1 MSLLLAAAIAI
12 AAQSTGDA
20 STASASIQKYC
31 VTCHNDRLK
40 TAGLTLANLD
50 VAHPSTQSEIWEK
63 VIRKLR
69 TRAMPPP
76 NVTRPNEQTYDALAG
91 YLEASIDREAMSRPR
106 PGKLALVHRLSRT
119 EYQNAIRDLL
129 AIDAL
134 PKEIDYP
141 LLLPADNSASGFDNL
156 ADLLFMS
163 PAIMERY
170 LDAAEKISRLAVG
183 DTQAPVLVNR
193 YGLHPEQWQGAR
205 VDDLPWG
212 TRGGLSAKSDFPADG
227 EYVVKVQL
235 ATPPAEPH
243 QLEISVDGQRLQ
255 LITVGANGAR
265 NRGRASQPR
274 TGEPEPD
281 RALEFRIPVKAGP
294 RLVGVTFIERDAV
307 RDESTLRPRMRS
319 RGNEPAL
326 TLVTISGPYG

>member
-1 MSLLLAAAIAI
+1 MSLFLAAAIAI
-12 AAQSTGDA
+12 GAQSIGDA
-20 STASASIQKYC
+20 TTASATIQKYC
-31 VTCHNDRLK
+31 VSCHNDRLK

-50 VAHPSTQSEIWEK
+50 VAHPSAQSEIWGK

-76 NVTRPNEQTYDALAG
+76 NVPHPNEQTYDAIAG
-91 YLEASIDREAMSRPR
+91 YLETSIDREAMSTPH
-106 PGKLALVHRLSRT
+106 PGKLALDHRLSRT

-134 PKEIDYP
+134 PKEIDYA

-170 LDAAEKISRLAVG
+170 LDDAEKISRLAVG

-193 YGLHPEQWQGAR
+193 YRLSAEQWQGSR

-212 TRGGLSAKSDFPADG
+212 TRGGMSAKTTVPADG
-227 EYVVKVQL
+227 EYLFKIQL
-235 ATPPAEPH
+235 AAPPTEPH
-243 QLEISVDGQRLQ
+243 QLEVVVDGERAQ
-255 LITVGANGAR
+255 LVSLGVAT
-265 NRGRASQPR
+265 RGRRGQPPPR
-274 TGEPEPD
+274 TGEADPD
-281 RALEFRIPVKAGP
+281 RP
-294 RLVGVTFIERDAV
+294 IE
-307 RDESTLRPRMRS
+307 L
-319 RGNEPAL
+319 
-326 TLVTISGPYG
+326 